1 MNITVSPAIF
11 SGQIDAPPSK
21 SLTQR
26 AIAAGLLAGGTTVIK
41 NPSFCND
48 SVAAIGMARALGAM
62 VKTEDE
68 RIVIEAGERP
78 SGQVF
83 LDCGESGLALRM
95 FSPVAALLSGD
106 VTLTGKGSL
115 LRRPVKMIGDA
126 LGQLGVTA
134 ATNDGFLPVRLNGKL
149 KGGRA
154 LIDGSSGSQLLTG
167 LLMALPLAET
177 ESRIDVANLT
187 SRPYIS
193 LTLDLLA
200 DFGIRIENRDFMT
213 FIIPGGQSY
222 WSHEFTVEGDWSG
235 AAFLLVAGAIGGV
248 AGETGDFSESIR
260 SAGRNIPI
268 QTDREPSGR
277 VAVGNLNPD
286 SRQAD
291 RAVMSVLESAGA
303 NVSVSPG
310 RITASASHLRAF
322 TFDATDAPDLFPPL
336 AALAAYC
343 DGVSTIR
350 GVGRLR
356 HKESDRAEAIAGVLE
371 AMRIGVR
378 ISGEEMAITGGQVQG
393 AVVSSHNDHRIAMMA
408 AVMAAGAAAPVTIT
422 GAEAVAKSYPGFF
435 EDLARLGGRIG

>member
-48 SVAAIGMARALGAM
+48 SVAAIGMARALGTM
-62 VKTEDE
+62 VKTEDD

-213 FIIPGGQSY
+213 FTIPGRQSY

-235 AAFLLVAGAIGGV
+235 AAFLLVAGAIGG
-248 AGETGDFSESIR
+248 GTGSKV
-260 SAGRNIPI
+260 
-268 QTDREPSGR
+268 DREPAGR

-310 RITASASHLRAF
+310 RITASPSHLRVF

-336 AALAAYC
+336 AALAAFC

-378 ISGEEMAITGGQVQG
+378 ISGDEMAITGGQVQG

-435 EDLARLGGRIG
+435 EDLSRLGGRIG